1 MTMLWNLLSLLAK
14 VVKGNLPLACAM
26 AGFFLGGYAAHVH
39 YAAKIAEIDKQ
50 AYVRQAELQKE
61 RNEALTQVVN
71 KQLELDRWRSTNDKR
86 IADLTHRVQLADAR
100 RKRAEQAAGAA
111 PDTSE
116 GQCRALLVRGAA
128 VVRGCSEVLGDAV
141 TRHDA
146 LAELSK

>member
-1 MTMLWNLLSLLAK
+1 MAMLWNLLSLLVKA
-14 VVKGNLPLACAM
+14 VKGNLPLVCAM
-26 AGFFLGGYAAHVH
+26 AGFFLGGYAARVH
-39 YAAKIAEIDKQ
+39 YDAKIAEIDKQ

-100 RKRAEQAAGAA
+100 RKQAEQAAGTA

-116 GQCRALLVRGAA
+116 GQCRALLVRGAT
-128 VVRGCSEVLGDAV
+128 VVRGCCEVLGEAV